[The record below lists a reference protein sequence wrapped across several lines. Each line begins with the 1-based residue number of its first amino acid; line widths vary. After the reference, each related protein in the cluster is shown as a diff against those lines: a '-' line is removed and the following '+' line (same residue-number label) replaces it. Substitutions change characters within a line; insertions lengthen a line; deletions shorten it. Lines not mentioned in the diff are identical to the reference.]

1 VAVALVLAI
10 PWLGAL
16 GVWTAGDGRPRLR
29 DGMAVGASVAAA
41 LSGLVVL
48 VGPTTDAVLRLP
60 AAAPAFG
67 SFVFVPDGLAGA
79 LSVVATSIG
88 FLAIVFSLDY
98 MRGQPGLAR
107 YYALMLIFI
116 GAMVGLV
123 LSGSLLL
130 LLVFWELVGLCSC
143 ALIGFESE
151 HRLAV
156 SGAIRALVVT
166 QFGGL
171 GLLVGILAARTA
183 LNTDRISEVI
193 EGAPSLA
200 PPVLAVIG
208 YGFLMAA
215 AAKSAQ
221 VPFHIWLPGAMEAPT
236 PVSALIHA
244 ATMVNAG
251 VYLLVRFSPALVL
264 VPGWQATVLSLGV
277 ISALL
282 GSVMALCST
291 DLKRALAYST
301 ISQLGL
307 LFYAVGVNAIFA
319 SQFHLVSHAIFKALL
334 FLCAGAVIWR
344 TGTRDLG
351 KLGGLRSAMPVVTLT
366 FVIGCLAM
374 IGIPGFSGFVSKEL
388 IFDTGE
394 SGGPRW
400 AYLVMLV
407 STALTAAYSARLT
420 WLVFGGPAHW
430 QVRDAGCA
438 MQLALF
444 ALAAGS
450 VAAWTVV
457 GPLSGLLAVGSPV
470 EYAGWQ
476 PVVKVLTSGASGV
489 GLGATAV
496 GLGSWWF
503 RARLSAVLVHLEWL
517 RQLALYDLGFYV
529 VEASTL
535 RIVRGLSAAVQ
546 GLHTGRLNWNLATAC
561 CGLLVV
567 LVSLVYAG
575 PRP

>member
-1 VAVALVLAI
+1 
-10 PWLGAL
+10 
-16 GVWTAGDGRPRLR
+16 
-29 DGMAVGASVAAA
+29 MAVGASAAAA
-41 LSGLVVL
+41 LSGLL
-48 VGPTTDAVLRLP
+48 LLAAPTTEAVLRVP

-67 SFVFVPDGLAGA
+67 LFTFVPDGLACA
-79 LSVVATSIG
+79 LTVVATSIG
-88 FLAIVFSLDY
+88 CLAIVFSLDY

-116 GAMVGLV
+116 GAMAGLV

-143 ALIGFESE
+143 ALIGFQSE

-156 SGAIRALVVT
+156 RGAVRALVVT
-166 QFGGL
+166 QLGGV

-183 LNTDRISEVI
+183 LSTDQISEVI

-208 YGFLMAA
+208 YGFLIAA

-251 VYLLVRFSPALVL
+251 VYLLLRFWSALVL
-264 VPGWQATVLSLGV
+264 VPGWQLCVLSVGA

-282 GSVMALCST
+282 GGVMALCST
-291 DLKRALAYST
+291 DLKRSLAYST

-307 LFYAVGVNAIFA
+307 LFYGVGVNAVFA

-351 KLGGLRSAMPVVTLT
+351 KLGGLRGAMPVVTLT

-374 IGIPGFSGFVSKEL
+374 IGIPGFSGFISKEL
-388 IFDTGE
+388 IFDAGA

-407 STALTAAYSARLT
+407 SAALTAGYSARLA
-420 WLVFGGPAHW
+420 WFVFGGPAHW
-430 QVRDAGCA
+430 RVRDAGRA
-438 MQLALF
+438 MRVALF
-444 ALAAGS
+444 SLAAAS
-450 VAAWTVV
+450 VAGWTLV
-457 GPLSGLLAVGSPV
+457 GLLSGLLAVGSPV
-470 EYAGWQ
+470 ESVGWQ
-476 PVVKVLTSGASGV
+476 PLVTVLTSSATAI
-489 GLGATAV
+489 GLGAVVV

-503 RARLSAVLVHLEWL
+503 RARLNGVLVHLEWL
-517 RQLALYDLGFYV
+517 RQLALHDFGFEV

-535 RIVRGLSAAVQ
+535 RLVRGSSAAVQ
-546 GLHTGRLNWNLATAC
+546 CLHTGRLNWNLATAG